1 MARLPDWMISSRRPD
16 WIVSKWK
23 LMLPRTIS
31 KVLTG
36 LLITAIACAQEH
48 HHHDKAATVTS
59 LGSVSFPISCPAGEQ
74 ADFNRGLALLHSF
87 SYKNARL
94 QFQQI
99 SQRDPSCAMAYWGQA
114 MSLYKQLWDRPT
126 AEELVEGA
134 KLMQQAKAAPI
145 QTTRERAFIDAAAA
159 FYGGDPATTFETR
172 RSAYSDAMKRMHA
185 SWPKDDEVSLFYAL
199 SLLTSPD
206 AKTNNFEITRQAIVL
221 INGVFQRNPNHPGAA
236 HYLIHAC
243 DNPALAPEGLSA
255 ARRYAEIAPASAHAV
270 HMPSHIFARLGM
282 WDEDIKSNLA
292 SVQVAKQQK
301 AFPDMLH
308 AMNFLEYAYLQKGD
322 FDQAKQI
329 ETQALKVPKE
339 GFRDMERMFNYVR
352 VSFPSLYLL
361 ETRDW
366 EAAQSLVVPVD
377 AEPEFPA
384 VVYWTRAV
392 ASGHL
397 RNVEATQAA
406 VADFDAK
413 LAEVRKTSHAYLADS
428 MTGDRDEAHAWLA
441 FAQGQMESA
450 VKLITGVADK
460 QDRDGKG
467 EVELPAREMLADMLL
482 EGGRPAEALT
492 QYRLCLRTDPN
503 RLNSSLGVK
512 RAEALAAR

>member
-1 MARLPDWMISSRRPD
+1 M
-16 WIVSKWK
+16 
-23 LMLPRTIS
+23 
-31 KVLTG
+31 
-36 LLITAIACAQEH
+36 TAIACAQEH
-48 HHHDKAATVTS
+48 HHHEEAATVSS
-59 LGSVSFPISCPAGEQ
+59 LGSVSFQISCPAGDQ
-74 ADFNRGLALLHSF
+74 RDFNHGIALLHSF

-94 QFQQI
+94 EFEQI
-99 SQRDPSCAMAYWGQA
+99 SQRDASCAMAYWGQA

-126 AEELVEGA
+126 AEELAEGA
-134 KLMQQAKAAPI
+134 KLIQQAKAAGI

-159 FYGGDPATTFETR
+159 FYSGDPATAFETR
-172 RSAYSDAMKRMHA
+172 RSAYSDAIKRVHA
-185 SWPKDDEVSLFYAL
+185 SWPKDDEASLFYAL

-206 AKTNNFEITRQAIVL
+206 ARTNNFAIIRQAIVL
-221 INGVFQRNPNHPGAA
+221 INDVFQRNPNHPGAA

-243 DNPALAPEGLSA
+243 DNPALAADGLTA
-255 ARRYAEIAPASAHAV
+255 ARRYAEIAPASPHAV

-339 GFRDMERMFNYVR
+339 DLGDMKRMFNYVR
-352 VSFPSLYLL
+352 VRFPSLYVL
-361 ETRDW
+361 ETHDW
-366 EAAQSLVVPVD
+366 QAAQSLVVPVD
-377 AEPEFPA
+377 AEPEFQA

-406 VADFDAK
+406 VADFDSK
-413 LAEVRKTSHAYLADS
+413 IEEVRKTSHAYAADS
-428 MTGDRDEAHAWLA
+428 MSGDRDEAHAWLA
-441 FAQGQMESA
+441 FAQGQMENA
-450 VKLITGVADK
+450 VNLITGVADK
-460 QDRDGKG
+460 QDREGKG

-482 EGGRPAEALT
+482 EGGRPAEAVT
-492 QYRLCLRTDPN
+492 QYRICLRTDPN
-503 RLNSSLGVK
+503 RLNSVLGAK
-512 RAEALAAR
+512 RGETLAAR